1 MVIPTLAPFKRLM
14 QWPRP
19 VAPEPS
25 VQVAFRFLEVA
36 ALAPSARGEL
46 ASVVELKSFGAAPV
60 VRTASSKASSK
71 KAVSRVLESFQES
84 ADWVCLAKPVPI
96 SHVVA
101 IARTRFRLIL
111 RQLLAS
117 DYFNERSK

>member
-46 ASVVELKSFGAAPV
+46 ASVVGVEELWSRPCRPDRLFEGLLKEGCVEGIGELPRERRLGVTRETRSDFPCRSDCSNPFSPYPAAV
-60 VRTASSKASSK
+60 
-71 KAVSRVLESFQES
+71 
-84 ADWVCLAKPVPI
+84 I
-96 SHVVA
+96 G
-101 IARTRFRLIL
+101 FRLL
-111 RQLLAS
+111 Q
-117 DYFNERSK
+117 